1 MYYSVTESSLHPK
14 IDSQP
19 TSQDATSSFRRLK
32 RMATFGAGSSG
43 RMLVAVAQLLD
54 AKLSIDRVELTL
66 NSRGTVISL
75 F

>member
-14 IDSQP
+14 IDNQSA
-19 TSQDATSSFRRLK
+19 SQDATSFRRLK

>member
-1 MYYSVTESSLHPK
+1 
-14 IDSQP
+14 
-19 TSQDATSSFRRLK
+19 
-32 RMATFGAGSSG
+32 MATFGAGSSG